1 MKERRGSNVKEERRT
16 EEEEEKQWRGVVKAA
31 GFGLDLPSAK
41 GMTDWILLA
50 CIFEQRRRTLRHLS
64 AHL

>member
-1 MKERRGSNVKEERRT
+1 MQRGDES
-16 EEEEEKQWRGVVKAA
+16 G

-50 CIFEQRRRTLRHLS
+50 CFFEQRRLVLRHLS

>member
-1 MKERRGSNVKEERRT
+1 MRRHEGEKNKQCKGRKEDRGRGGE
-16 EEEEEKQWRGVVKAA
+16 QWKWVVKAV

-50 CIFEQRRRTLRHLS
+50 CIFEQRRRM
-64 AHL
+64 